1 MSSVSVVLCTFDGA
15 DFLATQLDS
24 LAGQTC
30 PPDEIVVRDDAS
42 HDATRE
48 VLDDFAHRSAV
59 PVRIS
64 VNQQRLGIPANF
76 WAAIGD
82 ARGDLIAL
90 CDQDDVWHPS
100 RLQRAIDVLDDDP
113 HVGATFSNGRC
124 IDERGAS
131 TGQTL
136 WELAGLT
143 EDVLAQFRS
152 GHELDVLLRRPVVT
166 GATVTFRSSLL
177 TFLRPAPPITHDYWI
192 SAAIASKA
200 RVKPIDEPL
209 ISYRLHASNAIGL
222 HPTAALPALARHLR
236 DRGLR
241 QETLAHQFHLRQALL
256 ERADQAADP
265 LLAPATRQRID
276 RELDLLR
283 FQLALP
289 DRFIRRLPLVL
300 GRVRSGAY
308 ASGAI
313 GRFAW
318 ERDLFLL

>member
-1 MSSVSVVLCTFDGA
+1 VSSVSVVLCTFDGA
-15 DFLATQLDS
+15 EFLAAQLQS
-24 LAGQTC
+24 LANQTC

-64 VNQQRLGIPANF
+64 INRQRLGIPANF

-100 RLQRAIDVLDDDP
+100 RLERAIDVLDNEP

-124 IDERGAS
+124 IDERGAL
-131 TGQTL
+131 TGRTL

-143 EDVLAQFRS
+143 DDLLARFRS

-166 GATVTFRSSLL
+166 GGTVTFRSSFLPLL
-177 TFLRPAPPITHDYWI
+177 LPAPPITHDYWI
-192 SAAIASKA
+192 SAAIALQA
-200 RVKPIDEPL
+200 RVEPINMPL
-209 ISYRLHASNAIGL
+209 ISYRLHASNAVGL
-222 HPTAALPALARHLR
+222 HRTAALPVLVRRLG

-241 QETLAHQFHLRQALL
+241 QRGLVTQFSLRQALL
-256 ERADQAADP
+256 ARADRADDP
-265 LLAPATRQRID
+265 LLSPDIRQRID

-289 DRFIRRLPLVL
+289 EQFIRRLPLVV
-300 GRVRSGAY
+300 RRIRSGEY

-313 GRFAW
+313 GRFTW
-318 ERDLFLL
+318 ERDLLLL